1 MNGIDTKMIALP
13 NLLNQNL
20 CKDQTRDGPP
30 CLHGVQSSI
39 HSRRDQNG
47 TSGP

>member
-1 MNGIDTKMIALP
+1 MNGTDTKMVAPP
-13 NLLNQNL
+13 NLLDQSL
-20 CKDQTRDGPP
+20 CEDQAHDGPP
-30 CLHGVQSSI
+30 CLHRVQSSI